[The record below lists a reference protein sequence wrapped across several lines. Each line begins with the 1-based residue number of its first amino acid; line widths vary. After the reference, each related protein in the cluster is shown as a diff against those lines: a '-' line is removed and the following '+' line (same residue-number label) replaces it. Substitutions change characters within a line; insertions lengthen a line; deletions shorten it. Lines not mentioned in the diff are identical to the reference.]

1 MFIGVFTV
9 LFCWY
14 FTTIKNVSQIY
25 IDCLERM
32 FYNVMY
38 RYFRFCGE
46 LKGKGVWLQWK
57 KK

>member
-32 FYNVMY
+32 FYNWV
-38 RYFRFCGE
+38 
-46 LKGKGVWLQWK
+46 
-57 KK
+57 